1 MLKKKKILD
10 LAKKIS
16 YNKEV
21 RTVEIMAALS
31 RKNKRILRSVVG
43 FFLVAVLLSVM
54 VADYMGCRLPGS
66 IGEGYAPPTDKIIV
80 RVLDVGQADCI
91 LIEAPEGSILID
103 SGLNSSESAV
113 RSYLDGLG
121 ISEIEYFVISHPHSD
136 HIGGADM
143 IFREYT
149 VKSVLYDSHDGYS
162 EYQNKMLKN
171 SGAVIADVSS
181 GDSFSVGELV
191 ITVLLADYSDAED
204 DNDRG
209 IVLRVDYGENS
220 FVFTG
225 DATADAEM
233 KMLESIDN
241 ELLDCDFLK
250 AGHHGSNGSS
260 SAEFLSALTPSIVSV
275 SVGLGN
281 SYGHP
286 DREVLARCED
296 VGAAVYRT
304 DLSGDLVFE
313 CDGKTIIYIQE
324 D

>member
-1 MLKKKKILD
+1 MTAI
-10 LAKKIS
+10 
-16 YNKEV
+16 
-21 RTVEIMAALS
+21 S
-31 RKNKRILRSVVG
+31 RKNKRILRSVIG
-43 FFLVAVLLSVM
+43 LFLIVTLLSVM
-54 VADYMGCRLPGS
+54 VADYMGCSLWATRDY
-66 IGEGYAPPTDKIIV
+66 EPPTDKIIV

-91 LIEAPEGSILID
+91 LIEAPEGCILID
-103 SGLNSSESAV
+103 SGVNSSESTVKA
-113 RSYLDGLG
+113 YLDRLE
-121 ISEIEYFVISHPHSD
+121 ISEIDYFVISHPHSD

-149 VKSVLYDSHDGYS
+149 VKNILYDAHNGYS
-162 EYQNKMLKN
+162 EYQNEMLQN
-171 SGAVIADVSS
+171 SGAVLTDVSV
-181 GDSFSVGELV
+181 GDRFSVGKLT
-191 ITVLLADYSDAED
+191 ITVLLADYSDAKD

-209 IVLRVDYGENS
+209 IVLRLDYGESS

-225 DATADAEM
+225 DATADAEA
-233 KMLESIDN
+233 KMLGEIDA

-250 AGHHGSNGSS
+250 AGHHGSNGSTS
-260 SAEFLSALTPSIVSV
+260 TDFLSALTPSIVSV
-275 SVGLGN
+275 SFGLGN

-286 DREVLARCED
+286 DREMLARCED